1 MNRATTA
8 EFLPSSVSAETG
20 LMRAI
25 DHACVQSSPFP
36 HVFIRDVFP
45 KSYYELMRQNFPNP
59 ALLISNGEAGRGNNL
74 QARFV
79 FELKPN
85 YLETL
90 PDEQRQFWSG
100 FADWILCDRLRQF
113 IIAKFSD
120 SITRRFGSMEH
131 LEFWSDAVLVED
143 QTTHSMGPH
152 TDHPRKVVTLLFY
165 LPGDESQIHLGTSIY
180 RPKDPAFVCSGM
192 AHHAHDKFD
201 RAITFPF
208 VPNAL
213 VMFTKSDISFHGVEP
228 INDINCRRWLLM
240 LNVNVRDPTDP
251 VQ

>member
-45 KSYYELMRQNFPNP
+45 KSYYELMRRNFPKP

-85 YLETL
+85 YLQTSLTSSDNSGATL
-90 PDEQRQFWSG
+90 QTGFSATGSDGSLSENSVTALRVDLAAWSMFNSG
-100 FADWILCDRLRQF
+100 ATPYWSKIRRPTAWVLIPTIRAKPLLCCF
-113 IIAKFSD
+113 IFPA
-120 SITRRFGSMEH
+120 MN
-131 LEFWSDAVLVED
+131 
-143 QTTHSMGPH
+143 
-152 TDHPRKVVTLLFY
+152 
-165 LPGDESQIHLGTSIY
+165 
-180 RPKDPAFVCSGM
+180 PK
-192 AHHAHDKFD
+192 
-201 RAITFPF
+201 
-208 VPNAL
+208 
-213 VMFTKSDISFHGVEP
+213 
-228 INDINCRRWLLM
+228 
-240 LNVNVRDPTDP
+240 
-251 VQ
+251 

>member
-45 KSYYELMRQNFPNP
+45 KSYYELMRRNFPNP

-85 YLETL
+85 YLQTL
-90 PDEQRQFWSG
+90 PDEQRQFWSD
-100 FADWILCDRLRQF
+100 FADWILCDKLRRF
-113 IIAKFSD
+113 LIAKLSFH
-120 SITRRFGSMEH
+120 ITRRFSSPEH
-131 LEFWSDAVLVED
+131 IESSTHDLLCLV
-143 QTTHSMGPH
+143 TSPHS
-152 TDHPRKVVTLLFY
+152 L
-165 LPGDESQIHLGTSIY
+165 
-180 RPKDPAFVCSGM
+180 
-192 AHHAHDKFD
+192 
-201 RAITFPF
+201 
-208 VPNAL
+208 
-213 VMFTKSDISFHGVEP
+213 
-228 INDINCRRWLLM
+228 
-240 LNVNVRDPTDP
+240 
-251 VQ
+251 